1 MIKKFGFTL
10 IVAIAALF
18 LVLVIRAG
26 TFKSRQL
33 AAEPTEGIPI
43 SRAAALA
50 HLAAAIQLKTVS
62 LQTPVTDAG
71 AFIAFHALIARA
83 FPRINRQLNKETV
96 GEHSLL
102 FTWQGKNDRLKPML
116 LMAHIDVVPVDQS
129 TESSWHHAPF
139 SGDIADG
146 YIRGRG
152 AMDDKSSVL
161 AILEAVESLLASNFR
176 PARTIYL
183 AFGHDEE
190 IGGINGAAKIAAL
203 LRARHVELES
213 ILDEGLNVFTGVIS
227 GLDSPAALI
236 GIAEK
241 GYLSLELSVESAG
254 GHSSMPPEHSAIDIL
269 MAALQKLKDAPFPA
283 RLNRPTREMFAFL
296 GPEMAFDKKLV
307 LANLWL
313 FNSLL
318 EKTLAQSPQTN
329 ALIRT
334 TLAPTMLNAGYKDNV
349 LPSKASAVVN
359 LRIAPG
365 ESTASATQYVRHMI
379 ADPAVT
385 ILPQAVQLEP
395 SAVSSIDSA
404 SFEVLHKTIRQTI
417 PTAVV
422 APALLVAATDSRHY
436 RSLTNNIF
444 RFLPVTVRPDDIDRY
459 HGIDERISVEDYE
472 RCIRFYAQLI
482 INSNAPMR

>member
-1 MIKKFGFTL
+1 MIKTFSFTL
-10 IVAIAALF
+10 IAAIAALF

-26 TFKSRQL
+26 TFQSRQL
-33 AAEPTEGIPI
+33 SPEPAESMTI
-43 SRAAALA
+43 SRATALA
-50 HLAAAIQLKTVS
+50 HLSAVIQLKTVS
-62 LQTPVTDAG
+62 MQTPSANAG
-71 AFIAFHALIARA
+71 AFTEFHALIARV
-83 FPRINRQLNKETV
+83 FPRISRQLHKETV

-102 FTWQGKNDRLKPML
+102 FTWQGKDDRLKPIL
-116 LMAHIDVVPVDQS
+116 LMAHIDVVPVDPN

-139 SGDIADG
+139 SGEIADG
-146 YIRGRG
+146 YIWGRG
-152 AMDDKSSVL
+152 ALDDKSSL
-161 AILEAVESLLASNFR
+161 MAILEAVESLLANNFR

-203 LRARHVELES
+203 LRARHVVLES
-213 ILDEGLNVFTGVIS
+213 ILDEGLNVFTGIIS

-254 GHSSMPPEHSAIDIL
+254 GHSSMPPEHTAVGIL
-269 MAALQKLKDAPFPA
+269 VDALQKLKEAPFPA
-283 RLNRPTREMFAFL
+283 RLNRPTQEMFAFL

-313 FNSLL
+313 FSSLL
-318 EKTLAQSPQTN
+318 EKALAQSPQTN

-334 TLAPTMLNAGYKDNV
+334 TLAPTLLNAGIKDNV
-349 LPSKASAVVN
+349 LPSKASTVVN

-365 ESTASATQYVRHMI
+365 ESTASATQYVRHAL
-379 ADPAVT
+379 ADPAVK
-385 ILPQAVQLEP
+385 ILPLAGQLEP

-404 SFEVLHKTIRQTI
+404 SFTVLHKTIRQTI
-417 PTAVV
+417 PRAVV

-436 RSLTNNIF
+436 RSLTTNIF
-444 RFLPVTVRPDDIDRY
+444 RFLPVTVGPDDIDRY

>member
-1 MIKKFGFTL
+1 
-10 IVAIAALF
+10 
-18 LVLVIRAG
+18 
-26 TFKSRQL
+26 
-33 AAEPTEGIPI
+33 
-43 SRAAALA
+43 
-50 HLAAAIQLKTVS
+50 
-62 LQTPVTDAG
+62 
-71 AFIAFHALIARA
+71 
-83 FPRINRQLNKETV
+83 
-96 GEHSLL
+96 LL
-102 FTWQGKNDRLKPML
+102 FTWQGKDDRLKPML
-116 LMAHIDVVPVDQS
+116 LMAHIDVVPVDPS

-139 SGDIADG
+139 SGEIADG
-146 YIRGRG
+146 YIWGRG
-152 AMDDKSSVL
+152 ALDDKSSL
-161 AILEAVESLLASNFR
+161 MAILEAVESLLANNFR

-213 ILDEGLNVFTGVIS
+213 ILDEGLNVFTGTIS

-254 GHSSMPPEHSAIDIL
+254 GHSSMPPEHTAVGIL
-269 MAALQKLKDAPFPA
+269 VDALQKLKQPPFPA
-283 RLNRPTREMFAFL
+283 RLNRPTHEMFAFL
-296 GPEMAFDKKLV
+296 GPEMAFVKKLV

-313 FNSLL
+313 FSSLL

-334 TLAPTMLNAGYKDNV
+334 TLAPTMLNAGIKDNM

-379 ADPAVT
+379 ADPAVM

-404 SFEVLHKTIRQTI
+404 SFTVLHKTIRQTI

-436 RSLTNNIF
+436 RSLTTNIF
-444 RFLPVTVRPDDIDRY
+444 RFLPVTVGPDDIDRY

-482 INSNAPMR
+482 INSNASVP

>member
-1 MIKKFGFTL
+1 MIKTFSFTL
-10 IVAIAALF
+10 IAVIAALF
-18 LVLVIRAG
+18 VVLVIRAG
-26 TFKSRQL
+26 TFQSRQL
-33 AAEPTEGIPI
+33 SPEPAESTAI

-50 HLAAAIQLKTVS
+50 HLSAAIQLKTVS
-62 LQTPVTDAG
+62 MQTPSANAG
-71 AFIAFHALIARA
+71 AFTEFHALIARA
-83 FPRINRQLNKETV
+83 FPRISRQLHKETV

-102 FTWQGKNDRLKPML
+102 FTWQGKDDRLKPML
-116 LMAHIDVVPVDQS
+116 LMAHIDVVPVDPS

-139 SGDIADG
+139 SGEIADG
-146 YIRGRG
+146 YIWGRG
-152 AMDDKSSVL
+152 ALDDKSSL
-161 AILEAVESLLASNFR
+161 MAILEAVESLLANNFR

-190 IGGINGAAKIAAL
+190 IGGINGAVKIAAL

-213 ILDEGLNVFTGVIS
+213 ILDEGLNVFNGIIS
-227 GLDSPAALI
+227 GLDSPVALI

-254 GHSSMPPEHSAIDIL
+254 GHSSMPPEHTAVGIL
-269 MAALQKLKDAPFPA
+269 VDALKKLKEAPFPA
-283 RLNRPTREMFAFL
+283 RLNRPTHEMFAFL

-313 FNSLL
+313 FSSLL
-318 EKTLAQSPQTN
+318 EKALAQSPQTN

-334 TLAPTMLNAGYKDNV
+334 TLAPTMLNAGIKDNV

-395 SAVSSIDSA
+395 SVVSSIDSA
-404 SFEVLHKTIRQTI
+404 SFTVLHKTIRQTI

-436 RSLTNNIF
+436 RSLTTNIF
-444 RFLPVTVRPDDIDRY
+444 RFLPVTVGTDDIDRY